1 MGAGVP
7 WISTKAMSEMSEP
20 VLVNA
25 SVRQRRLHF
34 PPPAPA
40 LQGFQ
45 HAAYLLV
52 GLAAFPFYWVA
63 GAVRGVPGL
72 RFRWKCFEAGVRLL
86 FVRGHLA
93 DAYRCIVAPMDSVR
107 HFEMDFF
114 WQRAR
119 ALQPARVLDVSSPRL
134 FTLLLL
140 RSDRRVQADL
150 LNPDEEDLARTS
162 SLARALQVDV
172 RCHFL
177 GIRID
182 ALPADALKY
191 SLVVCMSVLEH
202 IVEDI
207 EALRIMW
214 DRVEPGGRLLLS
226 VPCSRSAIDEF
237 TNVDEYGLLEH
248 DHEGF
253 VFWQRY
259 YDEARLQALFAVT
272 GEPVSRTIYAE
283 RDPGAYDADVLA
295 KRTNPRYPIWR
306 EPYSTAKIYAY
317 RANVTDLPGMGV
329 VAMEF
334 AKPTAIEES

>member
-1 MGAGVP
+1 
-7 WISTKAMSEMSEP
+7 MSEMSEP
-20 VLVNA
+20 FVENA
-25 SVRQRRLHF
+25 SVRQRRLCF
-34 PPPAPA
+34 PPSAPA

-45 HAAYLLV
+45 RVAYLLF

-72 RFRWKCFEAGVRLL
+72 RFRWKCFEVGVRLL

-93 DAYRCIVAPMDSVR
+93 DAYHCIVAPMDSVR
-107 HFEMDFF
+107 YFEMDFF
-114 WQRAR
+114 WRRAQ

-140 RSDRRVQADL
+140 RSDQWVRADL
-150 LNPDEEDLARTS
+150 LNPDEKDLARTS
-162 SLARALQVDV
+162 SLAQALQVDA
-172 RCHFL
+172 RCRFL
-177 GIRID
+177 ELRID
-182 ALPADALKY
+182 ALPVDASKY

-214 DRVEPGGRLLLS
+214 GRVEPGGRLLLS
-226 VPCSRSAIDEF
+226 VPCSHNAVDEF

-272 GEPVSRTIYAE
+272 GEPVSRAIYAE
-283 RDPGAYDADVLA
+283 RNPGAYDADVYA
-295 KRTNPRYPIWR
+295 KRTNSHYPRWR
-306 EPYSTAKIYAY
+306 EPYSTAKTYAY
-317 RANVTDLPGMGV
+317 RDNVANLPGMGV

-334 AKPTAIEES
+334 TKPTVTEEP